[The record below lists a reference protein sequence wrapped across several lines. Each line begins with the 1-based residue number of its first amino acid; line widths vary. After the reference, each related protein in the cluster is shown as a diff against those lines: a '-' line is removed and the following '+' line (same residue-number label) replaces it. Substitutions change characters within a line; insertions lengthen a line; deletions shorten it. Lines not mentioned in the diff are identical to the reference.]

1 MLEMIMFGVT
11 LAVSM
16 VLASCMVFA
25 ITIKLM
31 GNKKF
36 MKKLLKH
43 YIKMVTEITEEMEDE
58 E

>member
-11 LAVSM
+11 LTVSM

-25 ITIKLM
+25 ITMKLM
-31 GNKKF
+31 SNKKF
-36 MKKLLKH
+36 MKKFLKH
-43 YIKMVTEITEEMEDE
+43 YIKMVTEITEETEDE